1 MKILAI
7 RGENLASLKS
17 FDVNLY
23 GDILGETGLF
33 SITGPTGAGKS
44 TLLDALCLALY
55 GRIPRVSEERS
66 AYELSISEKD
76 SLGVSDARHVM
87 RRGATA
93 CFAEVDFE
101 GPAGRW
107 RARWSVN
114 RARRKPDGKIQSATV
129 ELHNLDTGEPVGEHR
144 PTETFKLIEERIGL
158 TYEQFCRSVLLAQG
172 DFASFLKAKGHD
184 RAALLEKMTGTELYS
199 RISVLAHDRS
209 KAEAEKL
216 RDLERDAGGLRVLA
230 PEERD
235 ALAAEL
241 TDQQAENLRL
251 TDDAR
256 QAEAA
261 LRWHETAEQLH
272 FATTAADDERKAAHA
287 ASEAAEPDRV
297 RLRRFE
303 KAETV
308 RALVAGFDGAT
319 RRATDARR
327 NVEELQNRLS
337 DIETE
342 ARQRAAASVEA
353 GQALENAEHERQSR
367 QPEIDAAKTLDIRL
381 TDATAS
387 VEAAQRDFETA
398 ETERASAE
406 RRVRDGE
413 AAAAEVQ
420 HRLTKAEVWLTA
432 NAGLSP
438 VAAQW
443 ERWKAEIER
452 FGAARETRENLQIR
466 LDGLAQSVT
475 RLEKENEA
483 AILQK
488 DAAVQ
493 TSAVEKD
500 VFDAACAALQAFR
513 DEFRPERLRA
523 DLDRLA
529 NRLETLN
536 ETERLARELAA
547 RAAERA
553 TELATAEREEQAAAA
568 CAARGDELTESRM
581 RCEAARAA
589 RREELELARA
599 TEELAARRPDLL
611 KPGRPC
617 PLCGSTEHPDAEAV
631 VHLSETVEKLR
642 GEVAAAERELADVQ
656 LRLTECERDRS
667 VHQAKAEA
675 AHAAA
680 KKKTDDIAALTDRW
694 NELREDGLPADP
706 LAENVAD
713 VLKDAKNAVRGA
725 LETLAVR
732 ETEAEELTRRRDAAR
747 DALNA
752 ATDAVTQATGEVF
765 QTESALNAARRDREA
780 TEREFQTVI
789 STCDE
794 AITVLNEPFSGF
806 ETGWRAEI
814 DADWKTFARNLVQKV
829 EAWRKTETAKAA
841 AEAALRDGA
850 AQLATARA
858 VLAGS
863 AASVGEKRRDLETKT
878 EARATHAAERAKL
891 LDGNPVAETV
901 ARLDGVLRQ
910 AKEAFEAARA
920 AANQSEKDRA
930 AAESALQQAKLAVE
944 TFEHEVEAAHAALDA
959 GVQDAGFSNLETVRQ
974 LLESSPAERAA
985 LSETLDGIA
994 RRVTQAETVFRERS
1008 DRLTAH
1014 LASDAPQLDP
1024 PLARDRAATLR
1035 TSVEVVLRRI
1045 GEIEGRLKDDD
1056 DARDRLSD
1064 RLADAAKQRMVTDRW
1079 ARLDDLIGS
1088 ADGKKFRVFAQ
1099 SLTLDILLGAANHY
1113 LEKLRPRYRLERVP
1127 NQDMELQVIDHDLGD
1142 EIRTCGSLSGG
1153 ETFLVSL
1160 SLALGLS
1167 SLSSRTVAIESLF
1180 IDEGFGTLDKDSLE
1194 SAVAMLDTL
1203 QAEGRKIGIISHIP
1217 DLAERIGFQV
1227 AVTPTGNGTSRVS
1240 VRR

>member
-55 GRIPRVSEERS
+55 GRIPRIAEERS
-66 AYELSISEKD
+66 AYELSLGEKD

-93 CFAEVDFE
+93 SFAEVDFE

-114 RARRKPDGKIQSATV
+114 RARRKPDGKIQPATV

-144 PTETFKLIEERIGL
+144 PTETFRLIEERIGL

-172 DFASFLKAKGHD
+172 DFASFLKAKGPD

-199 RISVLAHDRS
+199 RISILAHERS
-209 KAEAEKL
+209 KTEAEKL

-235 ALAAEL
+235 ALAVEL
-241 TDQQAENLRL
+241 TDQRAENLRL
-251 TDDAR
+251 TGDAR

-261 LRWHETAEQLH
+261 VRWHETAEQLH
-272 FATTAADDERKAAHA
+272 HATTAADDERKAAHA
-287 ASEAAEPDRV
+287 ASEAVEPERV
-297 RLRRFE
+297 RQRRLE

-337 DIETE
+337 TTENE
-342 ARQRAAASVEA
+342 ARQRAAAEREA
-353 GQALENAEHERQSR
+353 REVFENTERVRQSR

-381 TDATAS
+381 IDATAS
-387 VEAAQRDFETA
+387 VEAAQRDLEMA
-398 ETERASAE
+398 ETELASAE

-413 AAAAEVQ
+413 AEATEVQ
-420 HRLTKAEVWLTA
+420 KRLATAETWLTT
-432 NAGLSP
+432 NAGMSP

-452 FGAARETRENLQIR
+452 FGAAREMREKLQLR
-466 LDGLAQSVT
+466 LDGQSVA

-488 DAAVQ
+488 EAAVQ
-493 TSAVEKD
+493 TLAGQKE

-523 DLDRLA
+523 DRDRLA
-529 NRLETLN
+529 ERLETLN
-536 ETERLARELAA
+536 EAERLARELAA

-553 TELATAEREEQAAAA
+553 TELAYAEREEQAAAA
-568 CAARGDELTESRM
+568 CAARRDELSESKVQH
-581 RCEAARAA
+581 EAARAA
-589 RREELELARA
+589 RREELDLARA

-617 PLCGSTEHPDAEAV
+617 PLCGSTEHPDAEVV

-642 GEVAAAERELADVQ
+642 DEVAAAERELADVQ

-667 VHQAKAEA
+667 VHQAKA
-675 AHAAA
+675 AAA
-680 KKKTDDIAALTDRW
+680 RAAATKKTDDIAALTDRW
-694 NELREDGLPADP
+694 NELRDETFPADP
-706 LAENVAD
+706 LAENVAE
-713 VLKDAKNAVRGA
+713 VLKDAQNAARGE

-732 ETEAEELTRRRDAAR
+732 ETGAEELARRRDAAR

-752 ATDAVTQATGEVF
+752 ATDAVTRATLDVF
-765 QTESALNAARRDREA
+765 QTESALNDARRDRA
-780 TEREFQTVI
+780 TTERELQTVI
-789 STCDE
+789 STCGE

-806 ETGWRAEI
+806 ETGWQAEI
-814 DADWKTFARNLVQKV
+814 DADWKTFARNLVQKI
-829 EAWRKTETAKAA
+829 EAWRKTESVKTTA
-841 AEAALRDGA
+841 ETELHDGA
-850 AQLATARA
+850 VQLATARA
-858 VLAGS
+858 ELARV
-863 AASVGEKRRDLETKT
+863 AAAAGEKRRDLETKT
-878 EARATHAAERAKL
+878 EARAAHAAERAKL
-891 LDGNPVAETV
+891 LDGNSVAETF
-901 ARLDGVLRQ
+901 ARLDGELRLAKDTFETARSAASQ
-910 AKEAFEAARA
+910 AEKE
-920 AANQSEKDRA
+920 RA
-930 AAESALQQAKLAVE
+930 AAESALRQAELAVE
-944 TFEHEVEAAHAALDA
+944 TFANEAEAARAALDT
-959 GVQDAGFSNLETVRQ
+959 GIQDAGFSNLETLRQ
-974 LLESSPAERAA
+974 LLEVSISERAA
-985 LSETLDGIA
+985 LSELLDGIA
-994 RRVTQAETVFRERS
+994 GRVAQAETVFRERS
-1008 DRLTAH
+1008 ERLTAH
-1014 LASDAPQLDP
+1014 LASETPRLDP
-1024 PLARDRAATLR
+1024 ARARDRAATLR

-1056 DARDRLSD
+1056 DARERLAD
-1064 RLADAAKQRMVTDRW
+1064 RLADVAKQHTVADRW

-1194 SAVAMLDTL
+1194 SAVAMLDQL

-1227 AVTPTGNGTSRVS
+1227 AVTPNGNGTSRVS

>member
-55 GRIPRVSEERS
+55 GRIPRIGEIQSSFEISLSE
-66 AYELSISEKD
+66 SE
-76 SLGVSDARHVM
+76 SLGVSDPRQVL
-87 RRGATA
+87 RRGAAT
-93 CFAEVDFE
+93 CFAEVEFE
-101 GPAGRW
+101 GVSGRW
-107 RARWSVN
+107 RARWS
-114 RARRKPDGKIQSATV
+114 ARRAHGKASGKVQKATV
-129 ELHNLDTGEPVGEHR
+129 ELHDLEKGEQVNEHR

-172 DFASFLKAKGHD
+172 DFASFLKAKGPD

-199 RISVLAHDRS
+199 RVSILAHERS
-209 KAEAEKL
+209 KTEAEKL

-251 TDDAR
+251 TVDAR

-261 LRWHETAEQLH
+261 VRWHETAEQLH
-272 FATTAADDERKAAHA
+272 YATTAADDECKAAHA
-287 ASEAAEPDRV
+287 ASEAAEPERV
-297 RLRRFE
+297 RQRRLE

-308 RALVAGFDGAT
+308 RALVAGFGGAT

-327 NVEELQNRLS
+327 NVGELQNRLS
-337 DIETE
+337 TTENE
-342 ARQRAAASVEA
+342 ARQRAAAEREA
-353 GQALENAEHERQSR
+353 REVFENTELVRQSL
-367 QPEIDAAKTLDIRL
+367 QPEIDAAKTLDVRL

-387 VEAAQRDFETA
+387 VEAAQRDLETA

-413 AAAAEVQ
+413 AEAAEVQ
-420 HRLTKAEVWLTA
+420 KRLDEAQTWLTA
-432 NAGLSP
+432 NAGMSP

-452 FGAARETRENLQIR
+452 FGAAREMREKLQLR
-466 LDGLAQSVT
+466 LDGQSVA

-488 DAAVQ
+488 EAAVQ
-493 TSAVEKD
+493 TLAGEKE
-500 VFDAACAALQAFR
+500 VFDAACAALQTFR
-513 DEFRPERLRA
+513 DEFRPERFRA
-523 DLDRLA
+523 DRDRLA
-529 NRLETLN
+529 KRLETLN
-536 ETERLARELAA
+536 EAERLARELAA

-568 CAARGDELTESRM
+568 CAARRDELTEAKLQR
-581 RCEAARAA
+581 EAARAA

-631 VHLSETVEKLR
+631 VHLSETVERLR
-642 GEVAAAERELADVQ
+642 VEVSTAERELADVQ

-667 VHQAKAEA
+667 VHQAKA
-675 AHAAA
+675 AAA
-680 KKKTDDIAALTDRW
+680 RAAATKKTDDIAALTDRW
-694 NELREDGLPADP
+694 NELRDEALPADP
-706 LAENVAD
+706 LAENVAE
-713 VLKDAKNAVRGA
+713 VLKDAKNAARDA
-725 LETLAVR
+725 LETLAAR

-752 ATDAVTQATGEVF
+752 ATDAVTRATGQVF
-765 QTESALNAARRDREA
+765 QTESALNDARRDRET
-780 TEREFQTVI
+780 TERELQTVL
-789 STCDE
+789 STCGE
-794 AITVLNEPFSGF
+794 AITVLNEPFSDF
-806 ETGWRAEI
+806 ETDWRAEL

-841 AEAALRDGA
+841 AEVELRDGA
-850 AQLATARA
+850 GELATARA
-858 VLAGS
+858 ELARVE
-863 AASVGEKRRDLETKT
+863 ASVGEKRRDFETKR
-878 EARATHAAERAKL
+878 EARAAHAAERANL
-891 LDGNPVAETV
+891 LDGNSVAETV
-901 ARLDGVLRQ
+901 ARLDAAVRR
-910 AKEAFEAARA
+910 AKETFETARA
-920 AANQSEKDRA
+920 AVNQAEKDRA
-930 AAESALQQAKLAVE
+930 AAESALRQAELAVE
-944 TFEHEVEAAHAALDA
+944 TSEKDAESARAALDA
-959 GVQDAGFSNLETVRQ
+959 GILDAGFSNLETVRQ
-974 LLESSPAERAA
+974 LLDVPTSERAA
-985 LSETLDGIA
+985 LSESLDGIA
-994 RRVTQAETVFRERS
+994 RRVAQAETVFQERS
-1008 DRLTAH
+1008 TRLAAH
-1014 LASDAPQLDP
+1014 LASDSPRLDP
-1024 PLARDRAATLR
+1024 AYARDRATTLR
-1035 TSVEVVLRRI
+1035 ASVEVVLRRI

-1056 DARDRLSD
+1056 DARERLAD
-1064 RLADAAKQRMVTDRW
+1064 RLADAAKQRTVADRW

-1194 SAVAMLDTL
+1194 SAVAMLDQL

>member
-23 GDILGETGLF
+23 GDILSETGLF

-55 GRIPRVSEERS
+55 GRIPRISEERS

-129 ELHNLDTGEPVGEHR
+129 ELHNLDTGEQVGEHR
-144 PTETFKLIEERIGL
+144 PTETFKLIEERLGL

-199 RISVLAHDRS
+199 RISILAHDRS

-216 RDLERDAGGLRVLA
+216 RDLERDAGGLRVLTS
-230 PEERD
+230 EERD

-251 TDDAR
+251 TEDAR

-272 FATTAADDERKAAHA
+272 LSTTAADDERQAAHA

-327 NVEELQNRLS
+327 NVEILQERLAG
-337 DIETE
+337 IEDE
-342 ARQRAAASVEA
+342 ARQRAAAERAGREA
-353 GQALENAEHERQSR
+353 FENAERERRSR

-381 TDATAS
+381 DDATAS
-387 VEAAQRDFETA
+387 VEATERSLETA
-398 ETERASAE
+398 ENDLTSAE

-413 AAAAEVQ
+413 AEVAEVQ
-420 HRLTKAEVWLTA
+420 KRFTEAGAWLTA
-432 NAGLSP
+432 SVGLSP
-438 VAAQW
+438 VAAEW
-443 ERWKAEIER
+443 ERWMAEIER
-452 FGAARETRENLQIR
+452 FGTARETREKLQTR
-466 LDGLAQSVT
+466 LEGLTESVT
-475 RLEKENEA
+475 RFEKENEA

-488 DAAVQ
+488 EAEVQ
-493 TSAVEKD
+493 RLAVEKET
-500 VFDAACAALQAFR
+500 FDAACAAVQAIREKFP
-513 DEFRPERLRA
+513 PERLRA
-523 DLDRLA
+523 ERDRLTGRQEA
-529 NRLETLN
+529 LN
-536 ETERLARELAA
+536 EAERLARELAA
-547 RAAERA
+547 RAADRS

-568 CAARGDELTESRM
+568 CAARRDELTESRLQ
-581 RCEAARAA
+581 CEAAHAA
-589 RREELELARA
+589 RREEFELARA

-611 KPGRPC
+611 RPGQPC
-617 PLCGSTEHPDAEAV
+617 PLCGSTEHPDADVVVRLSEAV
-631 VHLSETVEKLR
+631 GHLR
-642 GEVAAAERELADVQ
+642 GEVATAERELADVRS
-656 LRLTECERDRS
+656 RLTECERERS
-667 VHQAKAEA
+667 VHQARAEA

-680 KKKTDDIAALTDRW
+680 RKKNDDITALTDRW
-694 NELREDGLPADP
+694 NELRDKILPADP
-706 LAENVAD
+706 LAENVAE
-713 VLKDAKNAVRGA
+713 VLRNAKNATRVE
-725 LETLAVR
+725 LEALAVR

-752 ATDAVTQATGEVF
+752 AAEAVTQATGAVF
-765 QTESALNAARRDREA
+765 QTESALNDARRDCET
-780 TEREFQTVI
+780 TERELENSI
-789 STCDE
+789 STCN
-794 AITVLNEPFSGF
+794 TVLDVLTEPFSALD
-806 ETGWRAEI
+806 TDWRA
-814 DADWKTFARNLVQKV
+814 DLDGDWKTFARNLHSKV
-829 EAWRKTETAKAA
+829 ETWRKTESVKLA
-841 AEAALRDGA
+841 AETELRDGA
-850 AQLATARA
+850 AQLATARTE
-858 VLAGS
+858 LARVE
-863 AASVGEKRRDLETKT
+863 AAFGEKRRDLEAKR
-878 EARATHAAERAKL
+878 EARAAHAAERAKL
-891 LDGNPVAETV
+891 LDGNAVAETV
-901 ARLDGVLRQ
+901 ERLDGVTQL
-910 AKEAFEAARA
+910 AKETFEASRV
-920 AANQSEKDRA
+920 AANQAEKERTG
-930 AAESALQQAKLAVE
+930 AESALRQAQLAVE
-944 TFEHEVEAAHAALDA
+944 TFVKEVEAAHAALDA
-959 GVQDAGFSNLETVRQ
+959 GVHDAGFSNLETVRQ
-974 LLESSPAERAA
+974 LLEVSTSERAA
-985 LSETLDGIA
+985 LAEKLDGVA
-994 RRVTQAETVFRERS
+994 RRVAQAETVFQERS
-1008 DRLTAH
+1008 ERLAAH
-1014 LASDAPQLDP
+1014 MAGETPQLDP
-1024 PLARDRAATLR
+1024 ARARDRATTLR
-1035 TSVEVVLRRI
+1035 AAVEIVLRRI

-1056 DARDRLSD
+1056 DTRERLAD
-1064 RLADAAKQRMVTDRW
+1064 RLADVARQRSVADRW
-1079 ARLDDLIGS
+1079 TRLDDLIGS

-1127 NQDMELQVIDHDLGD
+1127 NQDMELQIIDHDLGD

-1194 SAVAMLDTL
+1194 SAVGMLDAL

-1217 DLAERIGFQV
+1217 DLAERIGFQI
-1227 AVTPTGNGTSRVS
+1227 AVTPTGSGTSRVS